1 MERKKKQIK
10 KKRKNTMVLSFSTGD
25 AVYSGCSMTDQVKLK
40 HLKQNRSLLKA
51 LVDKVGNV
59 KVSSRQ
65 VPLDRPLVVAL

>member
-1 MERKKKQIK
+1 MKRKKIK
-10 KKRKNTMVLSFSTGD
+10 KEENTMVLSFSKGD